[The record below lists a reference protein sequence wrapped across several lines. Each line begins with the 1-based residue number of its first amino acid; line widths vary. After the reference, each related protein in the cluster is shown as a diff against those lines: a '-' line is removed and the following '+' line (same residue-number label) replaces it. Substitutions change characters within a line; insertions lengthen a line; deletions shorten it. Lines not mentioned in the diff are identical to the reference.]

1 MNQREFSEKLL
12 PMKQLIFRYALGL
25 VGSREE
31 AEDITQDVYA
41 KLWERC
47 EELDMVSNLQGY
59 VLGTTRNLA
68 LDRIKRRRRFDQRV
82 EVMRHEERVS
92 RQPDGFDIKELLAQV
107 VATLPDKQQTIF
119 HLRDVEGKEMT
130 DIAATVGVDE
140 PTVRV
145 LLSRARKTIREEMQ
159 KIMNYGV

>member
-1 MNQREFSEKLL
+1 
-12 PMKQLIFRYALGL
+12 
-25 VGSREE
+25 
-31 AEDITQDVYA
+31 
-41 KLWERC
+41 
-47 EELDMVSNLQGY
+47 
-59 VLGTTRNLA
+59 
-68 LDRIKRRRRFDQRV
+68 
-82 EVMRHEERVS
+82 MRHEERVS